1 MSLLSSQRRIMLCLN
16 NPKCAAQENG
26 GMKEQDLAGKVA
38 IITGAARGIGKA
50 TALCLAERGC
60 ALILSGREANTLEQV
75 AGEAEKLGARAVCV
89 AGDLRS
95 EQTAE
100 LLVSEA
106 QNNFKRLDY
115 LVNSAGYA
123 KPGPLLDLSLE
134 VWQQFLDLHLTAT
147 LCCAQAAARNMIA
160 TGSKG
165 RIVNLSSIAGSMA
178 MYGNGAYG
186 ACKAAVS
193 SLTRTLA
200 IELAPHGIC
209 VNAVAPGPVDTE
221 GFRSANNEEQ
231 YRERSRSIPLGRLA
245 APAEVAEMIAFLL
258 SSQAEYI
265 SGQTFA
271 VDGGAAAVG
280 CYSFETYKRNGR
292 SGC

>member
-1 MSLLSSQRRIMLCLN
+1 MN
-16 NPKCAAQENG
+16 
-26 GMKEQDLAGKVA
+26 EQGLAGKVA

-50 TALCLAERGC
+50 TALCLAQRGC
-60 ALILSGREANTLEQV
+60 ALVLSGREANTLEQV
-75 AGEAEKLGARAVCV
+75 AGEAEKLGVRAVVV
-89 AGDLRS
+89 AADLRH
-95 EQTAE
+95 EQTPE

-106 QNNFKRLDY
+106 HNNFKRLDY

-123 KPGPLLDLSLE
+123 KPGPLLELTPE
-134 VWQQFLDLHLTAT
+134 VWQEFLDLHLTAT
-147 LCCAQAAARNMIA
+147 LRCSQAAARNMLA
-160 TGSKG
+160 TGNKG
-165 RIVNLSSIAGSMA
+165 RIINLSSIAGSMA

-221 GFRSANNEEQ
+221 GFRSANSEEQ
-231 YRERSRSIPLGRLA
+231 YRERSRSIPLQRLA

-258 SSQAEYI
+258 SPPAEYI

-271 VDGGAAAVG
+271 VDGGATAVG
-280 CYSFETYKRNGR
+280 CYSFATYKRNGR
-292 SGC
+292 TGC